1 MGCITVAQIRGT
13 CLLKDITRT
22 LGSVKGVKVLLSDLL
37 LSSPKHI
44 WYLYFASLQIFFFCD
59 LSLTV
64 VMCHPKLF
72 NETCEVGLPLLSV
85 GILTVGGILRHRIH
99 IRGAADKSL
108 ARPGRKQATATELGI
123 YSTYSPR
130 SSIRF

>member
-37 LSSPKHI
+37 LSSPKTH
-44 WYLYFASLQIFFFCD
+44 LVLVFCFLFFLFFLSFD
-59 LSLTV
+59 LSLTLALYL
-64 VMCHPKLF
+64 PKLF

-123 YSTYSPR
+123 YSA
-130 SSIRF
+130 